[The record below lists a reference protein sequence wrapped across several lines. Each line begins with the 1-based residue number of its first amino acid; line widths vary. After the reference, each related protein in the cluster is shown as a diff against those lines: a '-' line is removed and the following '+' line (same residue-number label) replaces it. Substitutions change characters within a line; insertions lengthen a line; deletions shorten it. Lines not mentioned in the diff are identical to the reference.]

1 MLHPKIRKAKE
12 SDAQGLFKI
21 IRELGWFV
29 WVNSTFQETTVA
41 QIQQHIT
48 QCHQNDSHS
57 IYVAENAEND
67 VIGYVAVH
75 WLPCPFLPKL
85 QGYISEL
92 FIQKADRGQG
102 IGKTLLATVISE
114 AKIRECSVPMLLN
127 HKERESYQREFY
139 RKQGW
144 VERETVANFIYPLNA
159 RSHSH

>member
-12 SDAQGLFKI
+12 SDAQAIFKI
-21 IRELGWFV
+21 IRELGWFA
-29 WVNSTFQETTVA
+29 WVNSTSDEKILT

-48 QCHQNDSHS
+48 QCEQNDSHS
-57 IYVAENAEND
+57 IYVAENAENNI
-67 VIGYVAVH
+67 IGYITVH

-92 FIQKADRGQG
+92 FVQKAARGQG
-102 IGKTLLATVISE
+102 IGKTLLATVVSE
-114 AKIRECSVPMLLN
+114 AKIRECSVLMLLN

-144 VERETVANFIYPLNA
+144 IERETVANFIYPLNA
-159 RSHSH
+159 RSHFH